1 MALAADIA
9 EESLRALII
18 AAPRCC
24 TVLMKSE
31 WSHEALLTASV
42 TFFVAA
48 AALTLKKEY

>member
-1 MALAADIA
+1 MA
-9 EESLRALII
+9 EESLRALMI

-24 TVLMKSE
+24 TVLIKSE

-48 AALTLKKEY
+48 PALTFKLIDLKVN